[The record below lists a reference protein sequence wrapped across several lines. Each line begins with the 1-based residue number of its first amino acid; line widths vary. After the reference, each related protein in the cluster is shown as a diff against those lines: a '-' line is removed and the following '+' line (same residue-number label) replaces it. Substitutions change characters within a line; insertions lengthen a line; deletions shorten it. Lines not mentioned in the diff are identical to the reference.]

1 MRELLDLLV
10 SLAFYGIA
18 YGTVLYFLAVGLSV
32 TLGLMRFINLAHGV
46 FAMAGGYLTVT
57 AMSRLGVTFLV
68 GVVIAVVVVTAAAM
82 LLERALYRR
91 FYGAPILDQV
101 LFSIALIFMS
111 IAIARYIYGPLAQ
124 PIAMPGWLSGRV
136 DIGIGVFPAYR
147 VFLIGIGVVLAIAIW
162 FGIERS
168 RFGASVRAAVDNQ
181 QMAESVGINV
191 NRIFTICFG
200 LGTGLAALGGS
211 LGADLLPIHPA
222 YPNDYLLYF
231 LVVVAVAGMGNIG
244 GAFAVAL
251 GFGIIDTVIRYFL
264 PEAGRILIF
273 VLVMAVLFR
282 KPHGFAPRVHA

>member
-10 SLAFYGIA
+10 SLAFYGTA

-46 FAMAGGYLTVT
+46 FAMTGGYITVT
-57 AMSRLGVTFLV
+57 LMSRFGVPFLV
-68 GVVIAVVVVTAAAM
+68 SVAAAVVVVTALGM
-82 LLERALYRR
+82 LLERTLCRRLYT
-91 FYGAPILDQV
+91 APVLDQV

-111 IAIARYIYGPLAQ
+111 IAIARTIYGPLAQ
-124 PIAMPGWLSGRV
+124 PIELPAWLSGRI
-136 DIGIGVFPAYR
+136 DTGIGVFPTYR
-147 VFLIGIGVVLAIAIW
+147 VFLIGIGIVLAVAIW

-168 RFGASVRAAVDNQ
+168 RFGASVRAAVDNR

-191 NRIFTICFG
+191 SRVFTICFG

-211 LGADLLPIHPA
+211 LGADLLPIHPG
-222 YPNDYLLYF
+222 YPNDYLVYF
-231 LVVVAVAGMGNIG
+231 LIVVAVAGMGNIG
-244 GAFAVAL
+244 GAFVVAL
-251 GFGIIDTVIRYFL
+251 GFGTIDTIVRYFL
-264 PEAGRILIF
+264 PEAGRVLMF

>member
-82 LLERALYRR
+82 LLERTLYRR

-124 PIAMPGWLSGRV
+124 PIEMPGWLSGRV

-147 VFLIGIGVVLAIAIW
+147 VFLIAIGVVLAIAIW

-168 RFGASVRAAVDNQ
+168 RFGASVRAAVDNR

-191 NRIFTICFG
+191 NGIFTICFG

-251 GFGIIDTVIRYFL
+251 GFGIIDTVIRYFV

>member
-82 LLERALYRR
+82 LLERTLYRR

-124 PIAMPGWLSGRV
+124 PIEMPGWLSGRV

-147 VFLIGIGVVLAIAIW
+147 VFLIAIGILLAIAIW

-168 RFGASVRAAVDNQ
+168 RFGASVRAAVDNR

-191 NRIFTICFG
+191 NRIFTVCFG

-251 GFGIIDTVIRYFL
+251 GFGIIDTVIRYFV

>member
-32 TLGLMRFINLAHGV
+32 TLGLMRFVNLAHGV
-46 FAMAGGYLTVT
+46 FAMTGGYLTVT
-57 AMSRLGVTFLV
+57 LMSRFGVPFLLGVVLA
-68 GVVIAVVVVTAAAM
+68 VIAVTAFGM
-82 LLERALYRR
+82 LLERTLCRR

-111 IAIARYIYGPLAQ
+111 IAIARFIYGPLAQ
-124 PIAMPGWLSGRV
+124 PIELPPWLSGRI
-136 DIGIGVFPAYR
+136 DTGIGVFPAYR
-147 VFLIGIGVVLAIAIW
+147 VFLIAIGILLAVAIW

-168 RFGASVRAAVDNQ
+168 RFGASVRAAVDNR

-222 YPNDYLLYF
+222 YPNDYLVYF
-231 LVVVAVAGMGNIG
+231 LIVVAVAGMGNIG
-244 GAFAVAL
+244 GAFVVAL
-251 GFGIIDTVIRYFL
+251 GFGMIDTMIRYFL
-264 PEAGRILIF
+264 PEAGRILMF

>member
-10 SLAFYGIA
+10 SLAFYGTA

-46 FAMAGGYLTVT
+46 FAMTGGYLTVT
-57 AMSRLGVTFLV
+57 LMSRLGVPFLP
-68 GVVIAVVVVTAAAM
+68 GVVIAVLAVTAFGM
-82 LLERALYRR
+82 LIERTLVRR
-91 FYGAPILDQV
+91 FYGAPLLDQV

-111 IAIARYIYGPLAQ
+111 IAIARYVYGPLAQ
-124 PIAMPGWLSGRV
+124 PIELPAWLSGRIDV
-136 DIGIGVFPAYR
+136 GVGVFPTYR
-147 VFLIGIGVVLAIAIW
+147 VFLISIGIVLAVAIW

-168 RFGASVRAAVDNQ
+168 RFGASVRAAVDNR

-191 NRIFTICFG
+191 NRVFTICFG

-222 YPNDYLLYF
+222 YPNDYLVYF
-231 LVVVAVAGMGNIG
+231 LIVVAVAGMGNIG
-244 GAFAVAL
+244 GAFVVAL
-251 GFGIIDTVIRYFL
+251 GFGTIDTIVRYFL
-264 PEAGRILIF
+264 PDLGRILMF
-273 VLVMAVLFR
+273 LLVMAVLFL